1 MRCRTGTS
9 GHHSGTTLGRTHD
22 GEGYSRVHRVG
33 GSGEVT
39 GRRNLEPRSEEFEAE
54 LPRSE

>member
-9 GHHSGTTLGRTHD
+9 GHHSGTTLGRTCD
-22 GEGYSRVHRVG
+22 GEGYSRVHEQEALAKQQVEAARAK
-33 GSGEVT
+33 
-39 GRRNLEPRSEEFEAE
+39 LEAFEAE